1 MSEVFELNVEEMNEI
16 AGGYRKPAEKFGYII
31 YQIKRGD
38 TLGKIAR
45 MFGTTQKKVEILFD
59 DVKVEFILNIH
70 DGSPKE
76 NERDYRIPKTG
87 IE

>member
-1 MSEVFELNVEEMNEI
+1 MSEILELNVEEMNEI

-45 MFGTTQKKVEILFD
+45 MFGTTQKKIKSWNHKIVNKNKIYA
-59 DVKVEFILNIH
+59 
-70 DGSPKE
+70 G
-76 NERDYRIPKTG
+76 DYIYIKL
-87 IE
+87 